1 MNLFEELKWR
11 GFIKDVSNEE
21 LAKDLLNNNK
31 ITFYCGFD
39 PTADSLTI
47 GHLVQIIRIL
57 LLQKGGHKAIV
68 LVGGGTG
75 LIGDP
80 SGRSSERKL
89 LTIEESLKNA
99 EAFKQQFSKFISFE
113 DEAKAIMVNNYDWLG
128 KINML
133 EFLRDY
139 GKNFTINYMLAKDTV
154 ASRLEMGISY
164 TEFSYMIIQA
174 IDFLHI
180 HKEYNCTLQFGG
192 SDQWGNITAGLDLIR
207 KVMGDNEKVLGMT
220 SPLLTKADG
229 SKFSKSEGGAI
240 WLDANRT
247 SPYELYQFFL
257 NSTDADV
264 INYLKSLTLLE
275 VNVIKELESSLK
287 QEPEKRVAQKALA
300 YEIVRFVHGAE
311 EADKAREASEKIFA
325 EGGISEN
332 MPTFELDKDLLE
344 EGINIID
351 LLVKTE
357 LAPSKSEARRLIEQG
372 GISLNRDKITDS
384 NKVVN
389 LDNIKEDVIILQKGK
404 KVFLKI
410 EIK

>member
-11 GFIKDVSNEE
+11 GFVKDVSNEE
-21 LAKDLLNNNK
+21 LAKELLNNNK

-57 LLQKGGHKAIV
+57 LLQKYGHKPII

-80 SGRSSERKL
+80 RQTSERKL

-99 EAFKQQFSKFISFE
+99 ESFKNQFSKYIDFE
-113 DEAKAIMVNNYDWLG
+113 SKDGTIMVNNYDWLS

-139 GKNFTINYMLAKDTV
+139 GKSFNVSYMLAKDTV
-154 ASRLEMGISY
+154 ASRLETGISY

-174 IDFLHI
+174 IDFLHL

-240 WLDANRT
+240 WLDKDKT

-257 NSTDADV
+257 NSSNADV
-264 INYLKSLTLLE
+264 ISYLKTLTLLD
-275 VNVIKELESSLK
+275 KEIIDVLEMSL
-287 QEPEKRVAQKALA
+287 QNEPEMRNAQKALA
-300 YEIVRFVHGAE
+300 YQIVKFVHGEDEAE
-311 EADKAREASEKIFA
+311 KAKEASEKIFN
-325 EGGISEN
+325 EGGIAEN
-332 MPTFELDKDLLE
+332 MPTFELEKSIVE
-344 EGINIID
+344 EGISIID
-351 LLVKTE
+351 LLVKTN
-357 LAPSKSEARRLIEQG
+357 LATSKSEARRLIEQG
-372 GISLNRDKITDS
+372 GISINRE
-384 NKVVN
+384 KVSDINRVIYVE
-389 LDNIKEDVIILQKGK
+389 DIKENMIILQKGK
-404 KVFLKI
+404 KIFLKI
-410 EIK
+410 QII

>member
-11 GFIKDVSNEE
+11 GLIKDVSNEE
-21 LAKDLLNNNK
+21 LAKELLNNNK

-57 LLQKGGHKAIV
+57 LLQKYGHKPIV

-80 SGRSSERKL
+80 RQTSERKL

-99 EAFKQQFSKFISFE
+99 ESFKRQFAKYIDFESK
-113 DEAKAIMVNNYDWLG
+113 DGTIMVNNYDWLS

-139 GKNFTINYMLAKDTV
+139 GKSFNISYMLAKDTV
-154 ASRLEMGISY
+154 ASRLETGISY

-174 IDFLHI
+174 IDFLHL

-220 SPLLTKADG
+220 SPLLTKSDG

-240 WLDANRT
+240 WLDKDRT

-257 NSTDADV
+257 NSADADV
-264 INYLKSLTLLE
+264 INCLKTLTLLD
-275 VNVIKELESSLK
+275 KELIDVLELSL
-287 QEPEKRVAQKALA
+287 QNEPEMRNAQKALA
-300 YEIVRFVHGAE
+300 YEIVKFVHGVE
-311 EADKAREASEKIFA
+311 EADKVREASEKIFR
-325 EGGISEN
+325 EGGISDN
-332 MPTFELDKDLLE
+332 MPTFELNKPIINQ
-344 EGINIID
+344 GINVVE
-351 LLVKTE
+351 LLIKTE
-357 LAPSKSEARRLIEQG
+357 LVPSKSEARRLIEQG
-372 GISLNRDKITDS
+372 GISINREKVLDINKIVSLED
-384 NKVVN
+384 
-389 LDNIKEDVIILQKGK
+389 IKENRIILQKGK
-404 KVFLKI
+404 KIFLRI
-410 EIK
+410 QII